1 EVPTSFYVATDGSDG
16 SLCDAIGA
24 PCLTVSGAVALA
36 QTAITGGAADVT
48 VHVAAGTYNENV
60 VIGAVAPG
68 HSLSLIGAGA
78 STTFIEGLGNA
89 ASPASVITVASG
101 VVNIGNLSVTDGHA
115 PSGGGIHNATGTL
128 TISEAA
134 VSGNTATASTTL
146 TGGGGIYNGIGTVTI
161 SDSTVS
167 GNAATG

>member
-1 EVPTSFYVATDGSDG
+1 MLRYFDCHYGGSRMLRAVTALATMVLVTVSAMGPFSAVESAVAAEVPTSFYVATDGSDG

-68 HSLSLIGAGA
+68 HSLSL
-78 STTFIEGLGNA
+78 
-89 ASPASVITVASG
+89 
-101 VVNIGNLSVTDGHA
+101 
-115 PSGGGIHNATGTL
+115 
-128 TISEAA
+128 
-134 VSGNTATASTTL
+134 
-146 TGGGGIYNGIGTVTI
+146 
-161 SDSTVS
+161 
-167 GNAATG
+167 